1 MSVKNENNAA
11 AFVYKSV
18 RISMLQGPYAKK
30 KPLEIGNLVFGF
42 NYYED
47 ILS

>member
-1 MSVKNENNAA
+1 MSSAPNENNAA

-30 KPLEIGNLVFGF
+30 KPLEIGAL
-42 NYYED
+42 NYGQSL
-47 ILS
+47 IHI